1 MSLVLPFLFAVL
13 GIGSAVMVV
22 LKREA
27 MQGALFLIVT
37 LFSVAAIYL
46 FLHAEF
52 LAAVQIIIYAGAI
65 MVLIIFVIQL
75 IGTDSSAGRINNAQ
89 TPIAVGAAALL
100 LIQLGILAARSLPS
114 FNGNGPAADS
124 GLGKTLMFSTALFTK
139 FIFPFEIASVLLL
152 VAVIGTVILAQK
164 KGVRE

>member
-13 GIGSAVMVV
+13 GIGSAVMVI
-22 LKREA
+22 LKRDA

-37 LFSVAAIYL
+37 LFSVAATYL

-75 IGTDSSAGRINNAQ
+75 IGTGSNAGRINNAQ
-89 TPIAVGAAALL
+89 TPIAIGAAGLL
-100 LIQLGILAARSLPS
+100 LIQLSILALQSLPS
-114 FNGNGPAADS
+114 FNGDVHVAGGD
-124 GLGKTLMFSTALFTK
+124 LGKTLSFS
-139 FIFPFEIASVLLL
+139 
-152 VAVIGTVILAQK
+152 
-164 KGVRE
+164 